1 MQQRTSIA
9 PNAAT
14 RCTLPAGRTQPR
26 RLPTIGRA
34 RYGTYC
40 PRIPLA
46 RFVSAACHLPGIL
59 LAGARACRQRVR
71 RWRSRFIPSAS
82 RNVHVQGGVLPS
94 RRPRKRCST
103 SSFTMARPRPDPVY
117 VLVPAFASC
126 ANGSNA
132 CCWNSGLMPMSVSA
146 HVISNVATSSVAESS
161 RHVMARNMQGNSALR
176 GRLSAA
182 ISRAGTRWEGA
193 AFSISITNNKAGDV
207 SLLRLAMPPCLH
219 VIRESTI
226 KRKKDEPQKGSSN
239 VPMAEPKGIENPC
252 AARMSSFV
260 GLRPPHSTAHWAV
273 EPSRGS
279 IPRRK

>member
-9 PNAAT
+9 PNAAA

-46 RFVSAACHLPGIL
+46 RFVSAACHLPGVL
-59 LAGARACRQRVR
+59 LACARACRQRVR
-71 RWRSRFIPSAS
+71 RWRSRFIRSAS
-82 RNVHVQGGVLPS
+82 RNAHVQGGVLPS

-132 CCWNSGLMPMSVSA
+132 CCWNS
-146 HVISNVATSSVAESS
+146 
-161 RHVMARNMQGNSALR
+161 ALY
-176 GRLSAA
+176 GRSSAA

-207 SLLRLAMPPCLH
+207 SLLCLAMPPCLH

-226 KRKKDEPQKGSSN
+226 KRKKKTNPEKGSSN
-239 VPMAEPKGIENPC
+239 VSMEEPRGIENPC

-273 EPSRGS
+273 EPSRSS
-279 IPRRK
+279 IPAPQIKKSQVCFQTCD

>member
-1 MQQRTSIA
+1 MERIA
-9 PNAAT
+9 HV
-14 RCTLPAGRTQPR
+14 
-26 RLPTIGRA
+26 
-34 RYGTYC
+34 
-40 PRIPLA
+40 PLV
-46 RFVSAACHLPGIL
+46 RFVSAACHLPGVL
-59 LAGARACRQRVR
+59 LACARACRQRVR
-71 RWRSRFIPSAS
+71 RRRSRFIRSAS
-82 RNVHVQGGVLPS
+82 RNAHVQGGVLPS

-126 ANGSNA
+126 TNGSNA
-132 CCWNSGLMPMSVSA
+132 CCWNSGLMPMPVSA
-146 HVISNVATSSVAESS
+146 HVISNVATS
-161 RHVMARNMQGNSALR
+161 
-176 GRLSAA
+176 SAA

-239 VPMAEPKGIENPC
+239 VPMAEPRGIENPC

-260 GLRPPHSTAHWAV
+260 GLRPPRLTAHRAV
-273 EPSRGS
+273 KPLRGS

>member
-9 PNAAT
+9 PNAAA

-46 RFVSAACHLPGIL
+46 RFVSAACHLPGVL
-59 LAGARACRQRVR
+59 LAGARACQQRVR
-71 RWRSRFIPSAS
+71 RWRSRFIHSAS
-82 RNVHVQGGVLPS
+82 RNAHVQDGVLPS

-117 VLVPAFASC
+117 VLVLAFASC

-132 CCWNSGLMPMSVSA
+132 CCWNSGLMPMPMSA

-161 RHVMARNMQGNSALR
+161 RHVMARSIQRNSALC
-176 GRLSAA
+176 GRSSAA
-182 ISRAGTRWEGA
+182 ISRAGTRWKGA
-193 AFSISITNNKAGDV
+193 AFSISITNNKAGGCHF
-207 SLLRLAMPPCLH
+207 LRLVTPALSPYHLLICPQAQ
-219 VIRESTI
+219 
-226 KRKKDEPQKGSSN
+226 KRRTLKG
-239 VPMAEPKGIENPC
+239 
-252 AARMSSFV
+252 FV
-260 GLRPPHSTAHWAV
+260 
-273 EPSRGS
+273 
-279 IPRRK
+279 